1 MKKKGTE
8 SICEGVIVENFPN
21 TGKEMVSQIQEAP
34 RVPYRINP
42 RKSTS
47 RHILITLKEIKHK
60 EKISK
65 VSREKQHVTYK
76 SKLIH
81 LRAELSAE
89 TLQARREWQK
99 L

>member
-21 TGKEMVSQIQEAP
+21 TGKEIVNQVQKVQRI
-34 RVPYRINP
+34 PYKLNP
-42 RKSTS
+42 KRHTL
-47 RHILITLKEIKHK
+47 RHILIKLTKIKHK

-65 VSREKQHVTYK
+65 VSREKQQVTYK

-89 TLQARREWQK
+89 TLQDRREWQK